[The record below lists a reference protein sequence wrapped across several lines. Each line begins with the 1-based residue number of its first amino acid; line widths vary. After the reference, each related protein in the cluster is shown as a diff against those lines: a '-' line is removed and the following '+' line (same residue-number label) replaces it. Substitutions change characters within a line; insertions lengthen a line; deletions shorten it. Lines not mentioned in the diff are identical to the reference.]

1 MTDERTCAKAKLTS
15 HTDWTWDTDCSY
27 PFSCTFHH
35 VRVNHV
41 HFLEM
46 RWFPRIKIIFFN
58 EISLSLFPLEKWTSG
73 AENECWRGSE
83 ERKKKKTQP
92 TIEALQPSDLT
103 WERERERKERESKR
117 EREGEPRERERKTQ
131 QSPSAAPP
139 AGTAPEQASLRRRA
153 MKEWWHQRVLASF
166 LSKTKKTFKKLFI
179 WICYFFSI

>member
-1 MTDERTCAKAKLTS
+1 MRKGKTNV
-15 HTDWTWDTDCSY
+15 SY
-27 PFSCTFHH
+27 RLNVRHWLFLSFFMYISPR
-35 VRVNHV
+35 RVNHV

-58 EISLSLFPLEKWTSG
+58 EISLSLFPPWKVNFWGGERMLTRQRGKKEKKDSTDI
-73 AENECWRGSE
+73 A
-83 ERKKKKTQP
+83 
-92 TIEALQPSDLT
+92 ALQPSDLT